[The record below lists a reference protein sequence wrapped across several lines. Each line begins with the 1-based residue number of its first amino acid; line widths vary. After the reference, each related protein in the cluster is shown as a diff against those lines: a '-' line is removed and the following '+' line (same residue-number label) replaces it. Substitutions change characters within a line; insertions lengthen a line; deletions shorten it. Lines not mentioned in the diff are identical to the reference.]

1 MAETDASYSG
11 KVTFELVSPERI
23 LLSEAVEMVV
33 IPGTEGD
40 FGVLP
45 GHAPLI
51 SSIRPGTIRVYA
63 GATVTES
70 IFVASGFA
78 EVTPERCTVLAD
90 SAVNVSALNRDDVT
104 AELAAATAALNA
116 AGTAVDAYEGK
127 QLGQA
132 VLVATAK
139 LEAIDTK

>member
-1 MAETDASYSG
+1 MAETDASYPG

-45 GHAPLI
+45 GHSPLI
-51 SSIRPGTIRVYA
+51 SSIRPGTIRVYS
-63 GATVTES
+63 GTEVTES

-90 SAVNVSALNRDDVT
+90 SAVTTASLNRDAVT
-104 AELAAATAALNA
+104 AELAAATAALAA
-116 AGTAVDAYEGK
+116 AGNAVDAYEGR
-127 QLGQA
+127 QLGHA
-132 VLVATAK
+132 VAVATAK
-139 LEAIDTK
+139 LEAIETK

>member
-23 LLSEAVEMVV
+23 LLSETVEMVV

-63 GATVTES
+63 GTTVTES

-90 SAVNVSALNRDDVT
+90 SAINVSSLNRDDVA
-104 AELAAATAALNA
+104 AELASANAALAA

-127 QLGQA
+127 QLSLA

>member
-1 MAETDASYSG
+1 MAELDAQFAD

-23 LLSEAVEMVV
+23 ELSEAVEMVV

-51 SSIRPGTIRVYA
+51 SSIRPGTIRIYQ
-63 GATVTES
+63 GTQVTQW
-70 IFVASGFA
+70 IFVESGFA

-90 SAVNVSALNRDDVT
+90 TAIKVEDLDREAILN
-104 AELAAATAALNA
+104 ELALAQTAFDAGAKSGDAAEFKRLAHALEIA
-116 AGTAVDAYEGK
+116 K
-127 QLGQA
+127 
-132 VLVATAK
+132 AK
-139 LEAIDTK
+139 LYAIDTI

>member
-1 MAETDASYSG
+1 MAETDASYPG

-45 GHAPLI
+45 GHSPLI
-51 SSIRPGTIRVYA
+51 SSIRPGTIRVYS
-63 GATVTES
+63 GTTVTES
-70 IFVASGFA
+70 IFVPSGFA

-90 SAVNVSALNRDDVT
+90 SAISVAALDRDVVT
-104 AELAAATAALNA
+104 TELAEATAALAA

-127 QLGQA
+127 QLSQA
-132 VLVATAK
+132 VLVAEAK
-139 LEAIDTK
+139 LYAIDTK

>member
-1 MAETDASYSG
+1 MAEFDASHPG

-45 GHAPLI
+45 GHSPLI

-63 GATVTES
+63 GTNVTES
-70 IFVASGFA
+70 IFVPSGFA

-90 SAVNVSALNRDDVT
+90 SAISVASLNRDAVT
-104 AELAAATAALNA
+104 AELAEATAALAA

-127 QLGQA
+127 QLSQA